1 MAASSNK
8 NELKEVTRHAA
19 PSFHGVE
26 WFGKPYNDSESLD
39 GKVVLVNFWATWC
52 PPCIEEL
59 PSIQDTRD
67 FFDQDDFE
75 VIAVNVGET
84 DAVIETFLTS
94 LPHQLDL
101 PIVIDTRLEVYA
113 KWQVRPLPTTFLV
126 DRTGYIR
133 YQAIGPRDFESENI
147 RALIQALIEE

>member
-1 MAASSNK
+1 
-8 NELKEVTRHAA
+8 
-19 PSFHGVE
+19 
-26 WFGKPYNDSESLD
+26 
-39 GKVVLVNFWATWC
+39 
-52 PPCIEEL
+52 L

-101 PIVIDTRLEVYA
+101 PIVIDTRLEIYA